1 MKYSDAHIHIT
12 HILNWKPLIVD
23 NEVSPVA
30 TCVHSFHEWNQLS
43 LILKKQ
49 LLESNYCSVV
59 RAFGVHPQNPDIDVL
74 HTLENL
80 LTSDSKNIHAIGEM
94 GFDLYTP
101 LYASKIDIQEIVWEK
116 QLDLAFHYEKPI
128 IIHCRKA
135 IDRIFRDS
143 KKIAKIPAVVFHGF
157 PGSVQEGNSLLAR
170 GINAFFSVGKGL
182 HQGNKR
188 LLSCTKELPL
198 NRLLAETDA
207 PYMTLKSET
216 VSVAEDII
224 NVYKKIAEL
233 KKVSVEEVTEQI
245 LINFKSCYN
254 TASIENWSL

>member
-1 MKYSDAHIHIT
+1 MIFSDAHIHIT
-12 HILNWKPLIVD
+12 DILDWEPLVVE
-23 NEVSPVA
+23 NEISPVA
-30 TCVHSFHEWNQLS
+30 TCVHSFDEWNQLS
-43 LILKKQ
+43 VILNKE
-49 LLESNYCSVV
+49 LVERNCCPVV
-59 RAFGVHPQNPDIDVL
+59 RAFGVHPQNPDLEVL
-74 HTLENL
+74 RILEDL
-80 LTSDSKNIHAIGEM
+80 LMSENKNIHAIGEM

-135 IDRIFRDS
+135 MDRIFRDS
-143 KKIAKIPAVVFHGF
+143 KKIAKIPAVVFHSF
-157 PGSVQEGNSLLAR
+157 PGSVQEGKSLLAR

-188 LLSCTKELPL
+188 LLNCTEEFPL

-207 PYMTLKSET
+207 PYMTLRSET
-216 VSVAEDII
+216 VTAAKDII
-224 NVYKKIAEL
+224 SVYNKIADLKKIPL
-233 KKVSVEEVTEQI
+233 EEVTEQI